1 LKKRKGIIK
10 FLLSLVL
17 INVLW
22 ISTAGVVCAE
32 EVRPAGYHEY
42 AATEDEAIDHWYG
55 IERGAYLR
63 DGICT
68 IKRMG
73 TAKMG
78 ISGTTTANAV
88 CDKVKVG
95 IYLNESSDGG
105 VNYGTVGSYYF
116 SKDNA
121 SSCYGSKTDI
131 SVTSGWYYYT
141 SAGHSVTKGST
152 TEMMSTNTDAIKA
165 S

>member
-1 LKKRKGIIK
+1 MKKRKGIIK
-10 FLLSLVL
+10 FFFFFLL

-42 AATEDEAIDHWYG
+42 VTTEDEAIAHWYG

-78 ISGTTTANAV
+78 FSGTTTANAI

-95 IYLNESSDGG
+95 IYLNESSNGG
-105 VNYGTVGSYYF
+105 SSYGTIASYYF
-116 SKDNA
+116 SEENTT
-121 SSCYGSKTDI
+121 SCHGSKPDV
-131 SVTSGWYYYT
+131 SVTSGWYYYA

-152 TEMMSTNTDAIKA
+152 TEMMNTNTDAIKA